1 MKVQVHT
8 TVARKESP
16 QTASSRPTL
25 NVNRGSRPLS
35 LRTVHVHATD
45 TRARAG
51 HPHALALDPTAAVRV
66 RPTRAHPRAPRTATR
81 RVLGGL
87 EPPSRAPPRPLQ
99 HARSTSSTRARR
111 VADGDGAALDHRET
125 AAKSPAALA
134 EEVVGLLRTC
144 EGKGGKQRRSAGRP
158 ECGRP
163 HRPHTRGCSSSQKQ
177 PMIGLLSAGGH
188 DNCCCLLLQCHLLS
202 TSDLL
207 LLFARLR
214 RRHCFCLC
222 ITLRFC
228 LGCCILRLLPLNG
241 CHAGRHCCGCRRGRA
256 CCHGSS
262 PWERREERMA
272 DD

>member
-51 HPHALALDPTAAVRV
+51 HPHALALDPTAAVLV
-66 RPTRAHPRAPRTATR
+66 RPARARPRAPRTATR

-99 HARSTSSTRARR
+99 HARSTSSTRARGA
-111 VADGDGAALDHRET
+111 ADGHGAALDARE
-125 AAKSPAALA
+125 AAARLSATLA
-134 EEVVGLLRTC
+134 EEVVGLVGLLRTC
-144 EGKGGKQRRSAGRP
+144 GGKQRRSADRP

-163 HRPHTRGCSSSQKQ
+163 HRQHTRGCSS
-177 PMIGLLSAGGH
+177 
-188 DNCCCLLLQCHLLS
+188 
-202 TSDLL
+202 
-207 LLFARLR
+207 R
-214 RRHCFCLC
+214 RR
-222 ITLRFC
+222 
-228 LGCCILRLLPLNG
+228 
-241 CHAGRHCCGCRRGRA
+241 GRRRRCRRGLRA
-256 CCHGSS
+256 CGARRGCHGASLARSS
-262 PWERREERMA
+262 AAPSPRSAAAKAES
-272 DD
+272 

>member
-1 MKVQVHT
+1 MHSHSTLRPPSWCVQPGRALAHL
-8 TVARKESP
+8 ARPRDASSA
-16 QTASSRPTL
+16 ASSR
-25 NVNRGSRPLS
+25 
-35 LRTVHVHATD
+35 H
-45 TRARAG
+45 RARHRALSST
-51 HPHALALDPTAAVRV
+51 HAA
-66 RPTRAHPRAPRTATR
+66 APR
-81 RVLGGL
+81 
-87 EPPSRAPPRPLQ
+87 
-99 HARSTSSTRARR
+99 STRARG
-111 VADGDGAALDHRET
+111 VADGDGAAPGHRQA

-241 CHAGRHCCGCRRGRA
+241 CHAGRHCCGCRRGRT
-256 CCHGSS
+256 CCHDSS
-262 PWERREERMA
+262 PWERMA